1 MEIHAM
7 KKTLLALAVSMA
19 ALSSGAHAEWYNG
32 VNSDLVTGNGELI
45 LSVWDAVTQNSY
57 TQDLGITYEQVKA
70 GAGFG
75 TIALD
80 GAALSVFSSTANLSS
95 LQWSVLAASNAQYSG
110 ENFDAALTKAGYITT
125 IAPGQGQ
132 LQVSNND
139 AYNNM
144 GLVWDRAAQYQLDL
158 GFGSSNPAQNPIKT
172 VTAGGLGYANGN
184 AWENYLEIN
193 LAKDLSGGN
202 GETSSLWLQSF
213 ADNDGTQTLQQ
224 LLGNVTLNISS
235 TSAGS
240 LTIAPAVP
248 VPAAFWLMGSA
259 LAGLGSIARK
269 RRQAA

>member
-19 ALSSGAHAEWYNG
+19 ALSSGAHAAWDNG
-32 VNSDLVTGNGELI
+32 VTSDLVTGNGELI

-57 TQDLGITYEQVKA
+57 TQDLGITYEQIKS

-75 TIALD
+75 TIALNSS
-80 GAALSVFSSTANLSS
+80 ALSVFSSTANLSS

-110 ENFDAALTKAGYITT
+110 ANFDAALTKAGFITT

-132 LQVSNND
+132 LDISNGI
-139 AYNNM
+139 ALQQM
-144 GLVWDRAAQYQLDL
+144 GNVWGSATLYSDDL
-158 GFGSSNPAQNPIKT
+158 GFGSTNPAQNPVKT
-172 VTAGGLGYANGN
+172 VTAGGVGYANGDN
-184 AWENYLEIN
+184 WENFLE
-193 LAKDLSGGN
+193 LSLGKDLSGGN
-202 GETSSLWLQSF
+202 GETSSLWLQTF
-213 ADNDGTQTLQQ
+213 VDNDGTQNLQK